1 MKRQAAMWMLAGSL
15 ALSGAA
21 LAQGGMD
28 PHGGMMGD
36 DSKVTKDEFMK
47 RAQQRF
53 EAMDFNHDGVID
65 ASDRRQM
72 RQRMHEC
79 REMMGGMGMMGG
91 HGMMD
96 HDGKGTAPPPP
107 PKP

>member
-1 MKRQAAMWMLAGSL
+1 MWVMAGALAS
-15 ALSGAA
+15 SGAA
-21 LAQGGMD
+21 QAQGDMG
-28 PHGGMMGD
+28 PHGGTMGAD
-36 DSKVTKDEFMK
+36 GKVSKEEFMK

-65 ASDRRQM
+65 ASDRKQM

-91 HGMMD
+91 HGMMGQ
-96 HDGKGTAPPPP
+96 DGEEKAPPP